1 MIDKRRK
8 IANNCERER
17 ERERAKIMSFNNSED
32 NFFSIKLEDFL
43 KKLLKINESI
53 DENLLLTKTQLN
65 MMIHLKYSYN
75 VDVLK
80 IFSNDSQL
88 FIKNSQSE
96 RSKILKLLY
105 FNSIDFK

>member
-1 MIDKRRK
+1 MIKEEK
-8 IANNCERER
+8 KQIIAREK
-17 ERERAKIMSFNNSED
+17 ERERAKIMSFNKSED

-53 DENLLLTKTQLN
+53 DENLLITKTQLN
-65 MMIHLKYSYN
+65 MMIRVKYSDD

-88 FIKNSQSE
+88 FIKNNQSE
-96 RSKILKLLY
+96 RSEILKL
-105 FNSIDFK
+105 F